1 MSMGEPRGTGPVTN
15 PAVRAS
21 GQAPASQS
29 PVPTSPAPSRPPNR
43 LSVNG
48 RSTTRRTALSLPPG
62 LPLAE
67 WSHLG
72 RQIFVIAD
80 SSAWWL
86 GDWLIYGRSHYP
98 DRYKRALA
106 ETSFD
111 YQTLR
116 NYAWVAGKFHPSRR
130 RDKLS
135 FQHHGEVAGMSV
147 SEQDAW
153 LTRAERGRWTRSEL
167 RKQIR
172 ASRRVAAEA
181 AGPSLV
187 QMSVVPERRVRW
199 QKAAE
204 AVGLELMEWMVLML
218 DEAAEEP
225 FADASG

>member
-1 MSMGEPRGTGPVTN
+1 
-15 PAVRAS
+15 
-21 GQAPASQS
+21 
-29 PVPTSPAPSRPPNR
+29 
-43 LSVNG
+43 VNG
-48 RSTTRRTALSLPPG
+48 RSTTRRTALTLPPG
-62 LPLAE
+62 LPLVE
-67 WSHLG
+67 WRHLG

-86 GDWLIYGRSHYP
+86 GDWLIYGRNHYP

-135 FQHHGEVAGMSV
+135 FQHHAEVAGMSV
-147 SEQDAW
+147 SEQDQW
-153 LTRAERGRWTRSEL
+153 LTRAEQGRWTRSEL

-172 ASRRVAAEA
+172 ASRRAAAEGA
-181 AGPSLV
+181 SASLV

-225 FADASG
+225 LADASG